1 LALKVNQVINQY
13 LEDEKMKSKSIQEEE
28 KRYLAAK
35 IAREQA
41 EQEEK
46 KAAERLKKKQNQGDI
61 IEQVKAKDKD
71 KRRTEQEKM
80 YEKRSAML
88 AEIEY
93 QKKIDLE
100 KEKTKKEVQTLKSTK
115 GMANYAAKPK

>member
-1 LALKVNQVINQY
+1 MLENDKKSYEAL
-13 LEDEKMKSKSIQEEE
+13 LEEE
-28 KRYLAAK
+28 KRYIQAK
-35 IAREQA
+35 ILREQA

-46 KAAERLKKKQNQGDI
+46 QALARLQKKRNQGDI
-61 IEQVKAKDKD
+61 FEQVKEKEKS

-80 YEKRSAML
+80 YEKRAAML

-100 KEKTKKEVQTLKSTK
+100 KEKAKKEVQTLKSTK
-115 GMANYAAKPK
+115 GMANYAN